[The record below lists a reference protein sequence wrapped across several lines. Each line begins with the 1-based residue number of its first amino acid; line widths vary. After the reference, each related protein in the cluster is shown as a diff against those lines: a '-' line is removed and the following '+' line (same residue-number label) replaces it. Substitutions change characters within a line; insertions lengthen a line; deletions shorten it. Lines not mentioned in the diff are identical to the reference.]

1 MKISGFLKQSLIDY
15 PGNIASVVFTSGCNF
30 RCFYCHNPELVLPEL
45 IQQNP
50 ILDTDDILNYL
61 ENNKQLLDAV
71 VITGGEPSIHK
82 DLPDFIK
89 QIKQLGLLV
98 KLDTNGTNP
107 KMITK
112 LIKNNLV
119 DYIAMDIKAK
129 LTLRKYGE
137 IVGSEFSFTNMDR
150 VLESVK
156 LIQQSTVKYEFRTTM
171 VKPNHTV
178 EDIMEISN
186 AISGNYY
193 LQEYNDQKT
202 LKNNLGKSCFSETEL
217 ASILDTK
224 NELVNIQLRN

>member
-156 LIQQSTVKYEFRTTM
+156 LIQQSTVKYEFRTTI